1 MGIEFEPTGGEKEL
15 TNWLQL
21 LLLPTTTSPVMGTTG
36 RVKRDEYDWKYNEM
50 NKPQLSNVWGGGE
63 MTATSSAGGGL
74 QRPDSIWHLPLIISP
89 RRRRRGSR
97 RLIRFEGDTKE
108 DK

>member
-1 MGIEFEPTGGEKEL
+1 
-15 TNWLQL
+15 
-21 LLLPTTTSPVMGTTG
+21 MGTTG

-50 NKPQLSNVWGGGE
+50 NKPQLSNVWGGGGE

-74 QRPDSIWHLPLIISP
+74 PRPDSIWHLPLIISP
-89 RRRRRGSR
+89 RRRGSSR